1 MNEKIMNNEVNEE
14 TNYTPAEVNENS
26 DGSGSG
32 LIVAAVAG
40 VATVAGGVAAYLYAT
55 RAKREAK
62 KIEKLRKKGYTIIEP
77 GENVVIDYVEV
88 ETEDVTESEA
98 ETEE

>member
-1 MNEKIMNNEVNEE
+1 MNEEIMNNEVIEE
-14 TNYTPAEVNENS
+14 TNYAPAEVTEES

-40 VATVAGGVAAYLYAT
+40 VVAVAGGVGAYLYKT

-62 KIEKLRKKGYTIIEP
+62 RIEKLRKKGYTIIEP
-77 GENVVIDYVEV
+77 GENAIIEYATDNE
-88 ETEDVTESEA
+88 ELMAKLADEDTE
-98 ETEE
+98 